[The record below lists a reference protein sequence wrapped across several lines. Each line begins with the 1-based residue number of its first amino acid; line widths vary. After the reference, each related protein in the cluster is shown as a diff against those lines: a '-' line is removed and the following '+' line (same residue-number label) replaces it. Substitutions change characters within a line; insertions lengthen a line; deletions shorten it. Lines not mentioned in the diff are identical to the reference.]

1 MSGRLDGRLA
11 ALAEAVEVAE
21 GRLDEDVVHGARR
34 VVERAGQ
41 RLGLGMEVTVV
52 ALAGPTGA
60 GKSTLFNALAGS
72 ELTTSS
78 ARRPTTSAATAA
90 VWGEGSDDL
99 LDWLEVPRR
108 HRMPGGTQD
117 GLVLLDLPD
126 FDSVEARHRL
136 EVERLLE
143 LVDLVVWVVD
153 PQKYADGALHERYLR
168 PMASYAGTMV
178 VVLNQSDLLS
188 EEGLA
193 ACRKDLRGL
202 LEADGLDG
210 VPVMPASARSGEGLE
225 ELWALLSERVAAR
238 KAAVERLGA
247 DVSNA
252 AADLGGACREQSPG
266 KVGRG
271 ERARVLDALSEAAG
285 VPAVARAAA
294 RAHRRRGTLRTG
306 WPFVRWARRLRPDP
320 LRRLGLGGEA
330 GEAGEARHTSLPP
343 ATPVQRAQVSAAGRA
358 LAAEAAGDLAP
369 PWPGLVRSAAT
380 AQEEGMA
387 ERLDRAVA
395 GADLHVGRPRWWT
408 LANLLQTIFAI
419 AVALG
424 ALWLLGLV
432 ALGYLQ
438 LDDVIPLPKVEGIA
452 LPTLLLGAGVL
463 AGLALAL
470 MARALNR
477 VGARRRAR
485 SATASMRKRVET
497 VASEFV
503 IEPVEA
509 EIQAHDRLCAA
520 VRAAAD
526 EGRLRRRLS
535 AR

>member
-1 MSGRLDGRLA
+1 MSHKLDGRLA

-21 GRLDEDVVHGARR
+21 GRLDEDVVESARA
-34 VVERAGQ
+34 VVGRAGQ
-41 RLGLGMEVTVV
+41 RLGLGLEATVV

-60 GKSTLFNALAGS
+60 GKSTLFNALAGA
-72 ELTTSS
+72 ELATSS
-78 ARRPTTSAATAA
+78 PRRPTTSAATAA
-90 VWGEGSDDL
+90 VWGDGGDPL

-108 HRMPGGTQD
+108 HRMPGGAQD

-168 PMASYAGTMV
+168 PMAAYAGTMV

-188 EEGLA
+188 EDGLA
-193 ACRKDLRGL
+193 ACRKDLGGL
-202 LEADGLDG
+202 LAADGLDG
-210 VPVMPASARSGEGLE
+210 VPILPVSARSGDGLE
-225 ELWALLSERVAAR
+225 ELWGLLSERVAAR
-238 KAAVERLGA
+238 LAAVERLEA

-252 AADLGGACREQSPG
+252 AASLGGACGGRSPG
-266 KVGRG
+266 KIGRG
-271 ERARVLDALSEAAG
+271 ERDRLLDALSEAAG
-285 VPAVARAAA
+285 VPAVARATS
-294 RAHRRRGTLRTG
+294 RAHRRRGALATG

-320 LRRLGLGGEA
+320 LRRLGLGDSA
-330 GEAGEARHTSLPP
+330 GEAEHTSLPA

-358 LAAEAAGDLAP
+358 LAAQAAGDLSS

-380 AQEEGMA
+380 AEEEGMA

-395 GADLHVGRPRWWT
+395 GADRQVSRPHWWV
-408 LANLLQTIFAI
+408 LAGFLQKILAI

-424 ALWLLGLV
+424 AAWLLLLV

-438 LDDVIPLPKVEGIA
+438 LGDVIPLPKVEGIA
-452 LPTLLLGAGVL
+452 LPTLLVGGGAL

-470 MARALNR
+470 LARAVNR
-477 VGARRRAR
+477 SGARRRAR
-485 SATASMRKRVET
+485 AATASMRKRVEA
-497 VASEFV
+497 VATELV
-503 IEPVEA
+503 VEPVEGELA
-509 EIQAHDRLCAA
+509 AYDRLCAA
-520 VRAAAD
+520 TEQAA
-526 EGRLRRRLS
+526 GSGSLRRRLS
-535 AR
+535 GR